1 MKKILTTAFGLALAA
16 TAALAL
22 QEPPVNPD
30 PQPVS
35 QQQQP
40 VGTTYIGTITVY
52 DSGARSLTIRD
63 ADGKVT
69 TYYWTETVKV
79 PAELKVGDPVTII
92 ATDQNG
98 RMTASSIVIT
108 TKTTT
113 QKKTKY

>member
-1 MKKILTTAFGLALAA
+1 MKKVLSLAMALGFAA

-35 QQQQP
+35 QQQP
-40 VGTTYIGTITVY
+40 VGTTYVGTITVF
-52 DSGARSLTIRD
+52 DSGARSLSIRD

-79 PAELKVGDPVTII
+79 PAELKVGDPVTIV

-98 RMTASSIVIT
+98 RLTASSIVIT